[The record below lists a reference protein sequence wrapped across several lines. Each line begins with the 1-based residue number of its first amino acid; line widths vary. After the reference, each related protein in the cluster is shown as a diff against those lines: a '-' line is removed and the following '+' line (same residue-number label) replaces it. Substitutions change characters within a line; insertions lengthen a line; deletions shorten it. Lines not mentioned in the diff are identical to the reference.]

1 MVILAVHNA
10 LKGFDGVGQFD
21 VFAGVPRKLFR
32 HGERLREEL
41 LDSAGTGHGFLSSSA
56 NSSIPKIAIISC
68 KSLYF
73 CNTWRTRWET
83 L

>member
-32 HGERLREEL
+32 RGERLREEL
-41 LDSAGTGHGFLSSSA
+41 LDSAGTGHGFFVFVGQFVHTQDSNNILQ
-56 NSSIPKIAIISC
+56 IFVF
-68 KSLYF
+68 L
-73 CNTWRTRWET
+73 
-83 L
+83 